1 MSTADCES
9 GFSAL
14 KRIKTEIRNR
24 LSCKVLYALMDISI
38 EGPNSDDLLFEQAC
52 LIWARKRTQRI
63 AL

>member
-14 KRIKTEIRNR
+14 KKIKTKLRNT
-24 LSCKVLYALMDISI
+24 LSCKVLYALMNISI

-52 LIWARKRTQRI
+52 NIWARKRNQRI